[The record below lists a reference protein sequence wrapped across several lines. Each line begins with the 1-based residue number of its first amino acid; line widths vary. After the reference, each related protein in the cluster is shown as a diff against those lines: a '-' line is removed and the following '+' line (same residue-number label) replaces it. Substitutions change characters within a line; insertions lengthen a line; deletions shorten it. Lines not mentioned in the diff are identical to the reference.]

1 MTKRLFLRSFCRFWN
16 PGPDKMLPL
25 PRLLTPRQVTKCYAC
40 HENRQC
46 SILRM
51 SQSAINKSVLFA
63 MKSASSASS
72 RNHVVSAA
80 QRGEAYC
87 SALTANGCGRSSNAG
102 RTRLYLHSSTKT
114 LRYAFGKRDQGC
126 QRIPSVR
133 KCCIHY
139 HQKYPDVCKHLD
151 GISEFESGLTA
162 T

>member
-1 MTKRLFLRSFCRFWN
+1 MTRLFLRSFCRFWN

-51 SQSAINKSVLFA
+51 SQSAINKSMLFA

-114 LRYAFGKRDQGC
+114 LRYAFGKTAREVAPIRRQTFLLAERTGRFACGLADS
-126 QRIPSVR
+126 SV
-133 KCCIHY
+133 I
-139 HQKYPDVCKHLD
+139 
-151 GISEFESGLTA
+151 
-162 T
+162 